1 MIPIVDPTTLTK
13 ADAYKQAKLIFATSG
28 RASLDPNWFELPENL
43 QHQWHLWFDG
53 GSEVHS
59 ATYSQRENLWREGPA
74 LTLPALTTGEN
85 VEEVFSSL
93 LLSNFFGE
101 KPKAIGVVFHVA
113 DEFAQAELAEFTA
126 GLSVAEDIQMMRF
139 NLTDEPIEFLADKKI
154 SEELT
159 SWRLLYMYGAMAGQV
174 RYVAVSQSRYREAFS
189 KKLLIAGESHRI
201 PVRIAIT
208 AAPLEALAAMPLIG
222 LPQDEGYLLVMPY
235 LKFTVVFALNSVGE
249 LVSMRSLPHKVEIPV
264 PSGFGDI
271 LWNMAI
277 RAEIMS
283 ANDPLVVL
291 AAKSPIELQDIMREL
306 YTYSA
311 RHHPLRLQGIDLSS
325 HPTMK
330 AVTHHH
336 LEFLI
341 YNRSEIQRARQEAP
355 ALANTRTFSNLWD
368 WMAKQSFFNIGK
380 LDAQYPTL
388 ADLRLMHL
396 SVWVNR
402 LLVCSLFLAFGYGGY
417 SVFTTMNH
425 PSWGLTPYEIK
436 ISEDRNSQLLRESQ
450 EIARTNLLM
459 LPRSRGWVNLEF
471 LFQLFPED
479 SGVRLDEYSYSMAS
493 DAPIKTAIKAPV
505 PTNGAIGAVVGM
517 SRTWKIKGMI
527 KSKGLELLSNLNS
540 QRGLRAFFE
549 KVEKVTGD
557 SSYQP
562 DPSRLL
568 SIILT
573 QARNTRY
580 NSQSTASEI
589 LRDPAVTYPFTF
601 EAVITQKFADKDP
614 LALPAE
620 KPF

>member
-1 MIPIVDPTTLTK
+1 M
-13 ADAYKQAKLIFATSG
+13 
-28 RASLDPNWFELPENL
+28 
-43 QHQWHLWFDG
+43 
-53 GSEVHS
+53 HS
-59 ATYSQRENLWREGPA
+59 ATYSQRENIWREGPK

-85 VEEVFSSL
+85 VDQVFHSL
-93 LLSNFFGE
+93 LDSDYFDE
-101 KPKAIGVVFHVA
+101 RPKAIGVVYHVA
-113 DEFAQAELAEFTA
+113 DEFAQAELAEFTT
-126 GLSVAEDIQMMRF
+126 GLSVAEDIQMMRY
-139 NLTDEPIEFLADKKI
+139 NLTDEPVEFLADKKI

-159 SWRLLYMYGAMAGQV
+159 TWRLLYMHGAMAGQV
-174 RYVAVSQSRYREAFS
+174 RFVAVSLSRYREAFS

-222 LPQDEGYLLVMPY
+222 LPQDEGYLLVIPY
-235 LKFTVVFALNSVGE
+235 LKFTVVFAMNSSGE

-277 RAEIMS
+277 RAEIMG
-283 ANDPLVVL
+283 ANEPLVVL
-291 AAKSPIELQDIMREL
+291 AAKSSLELQDITREL

-311 RHHPLRLQGIDLSS
+311 RHHPLRLHGIDLSA
-325 HPTMK
+325 HPAMK

-341 YNRSEIQRARQEAP
+341 YSTSEIQRAREETP
-355 ALANTRTFSNLWD
+355 ALANTKTFSNLWD

-380 LDAQYPTL
+380 LDDQYPTL

-417 SVFTTMNH
+417 SIFTAMNH
-425 PSWGLTPYEIK
+425 PSWGLTPDEIK
-436 ISEDRNSQLLRESQ
+436 ISEERNAQLLRESQ

-459 LPRSRGWVNLEF
+459 QPRSRGWVNLEF

-479 SGVRLDEYSYSMAS
+479 SGVRLDEFNYSMAS
-493 DAPIKTAIKAPV
+493 DAPTKTAIKGAV
-505 PTNGAIGAVVGM
+505 AANGTIGAVIGM

-540 QRGLRAFFE
+540 QRGLRVFFE
-549 KVEKVTGD
+549 KVEKATGD

-568 SIILT
+568 SITLT
-573 QARNTRY
+573 QARNSRY
-580 NSQSTASEI
+580 NAQTTASEI

-601 EAVITQKFADKDP
+601 EAVITQNFPDKDP
-614 LALPAE
+614 LALPTE